1 MSERQ
6 PTYKPI
12 LVFFAGGMALVAIL
26 LNGITWS
33 RVMTSIQD
41 FNESRGVRNLWHDLL
56 SSLKD
61 AETGQRGYIL
71 SGKRDFAQPYDEA
84 LPRIENLL
92 YELSVRAQGDPT
104 RVAEVD
110 LIRETVGMRLSLLDK
125 VSLIRERDGIEAAI
139 ADPAFNNGKLVMD
152 RLRELINRRVAD
164 RQAQVDSASA
174 KMSKELRWGFGS
186 ALGAGVAALG
196 AGIIA
201 FVLLRDALIQAKREQ
216 RLAEEKRRA
225 ERSDREKSSFL
236 ATMSHEIRTPMNAIL
251 GFAELLRDRVT
262 EDRDLRYVD
271 SILAGGHSLLQ
282 LINDILDLSKVEAGM
297 LELNPEPTDL
307 RATAQFI
314 RQLFSQLAVQR
325 GLEFR
330 VDVDEEVPPSLL
342 FDHLRL
348 RQVLINVVGNAMK
361 FTERGRV
368 TLRIRG
374 IGKVDDPS
382 SVTVIVE
389 VEDSGRGIP
398 RDQIESIFR
407 PFVQIDES
415 ARIPGTGLGLAIVQR
430 LVRLMK
436 GEISVESEV
445 DRGTLFRFTFPGV
458 RVTSRLAQPLSGAT
472 DEGLDFNDFR
482 PSRILVA
489 DDNPTNL
496 ELMAGIF
503 EDTHHTIIEVGD
515 GKTAVEATF
524 RETPDLIL
532 MDVRMPRLDGFAALE
547 AIRSEGRFRLLPVIA
562 VTASSLGG
570 EDLRARRIFDGYI
583 QKPFSRADLYSQMA
597 QFVPRHSS
605 DPAGSAPADEA
616 GECIAPTAELA
627 ETWARL
633 TLELEQ
639 MRVREWEPLV
649 RTLAISGIEDFA
661 RRLEE
666 LAEAAHCPPL
676 ARYARDLRHDARSF
690 SPDLLVRTLNRFPD
704 AIGMI
709 RQASTPSSPIP

>member
-1 MSERQ
+1 MPDRPPS
-6 PTYKPI
+6 TKPI
-12 LVFFAGGMALVAIL
+12 LVFFAGVMALVAIL
-26 LNGITWS
+26 LNGVTWS
-33 RVMTSIQD
+33 RVMTSIND
-41 FNESRGVRNLWHDLL
+41 FNEARLTRNLWSDLL

-71 SGKRDFAQPYDEA
+71 SGKREFAQPYDEA
-84 LPRIENLL
+84 LPKIENLL
-92 YELSVRAQGDPT
+92 YELSLRAQDERT
-104 RVAEVD
+104 RAAEVE
-110 LIRETVGMRLSLLDK
+110 LIRETVNMRLSLLQK
-125 VSLIRERDGIEAAI
+125 VALIRERDGIEAAV

-152 RLRELINRRVAD
+152 RLRELIARRVAD
-164 RQAQVDSASA
+164 RQAQVDRASA
-174 KMSKELRWGFGS
+174 KMSNDLRWGYGS

-196 AGIIA
+196 AGVIA

-251 GFAELLRDRVT
+251 GFAELLRDRLSD
-262 EDRDLRYVD
+262 ERDIRYVD
-271 SILAGGHSLLQ
+271 SILAGGQSLLQ

-330 VDVDEEVPPSLL
+330 VEVEDEVPSSLL

-361 FTERGRV
+361 FTESGRV
-368 TLRIRG
+368 ALRVRSVAKEG
-374 IGKVDDPS
+374 DPS
-382 SVTVIVE
+382 TVTVLVE

-398 RDQIESIFR
+398 KDQIESIFR
-407 PFVQIDES
+407 PFVQIDEN

-445 DRGTLFRFTFPGV
+445 GRGTLFRFTFPGV
-458 RVTSRLAQPLSGAT
+458 RVTSRLAQPLSGSAL
-472 DEGLDFNDFR
+472 EGLDFNDFR

-496 ELMAGIF
+496 ELMTGIF
-503 EDTHHTIIEVGD
+503 EDTHHTIVQVAD
-515 GKTAVEATF
+515 GKSAVEATLSQA
-524 RETPDLIL
+524 PDLIL
-532 MDVRMPRLDGFAALE
+532 MDVRMPRMDGFAALE

-570 EDLRARRIFDGYI
+570 EDLRARRLFDGYI
-583 QKPFSRADLYSQMA
+583 QKPFSRSDLYSQMA
-597 QFVPRHSS
+597 QFIPRHDAEQGKASS
-605 DPAGSAPADEA
+605 PDQDLETMAPSPA
-616 GECIAPTAELA
+616 IAAKWT
-627 ETWARL
+627 RL
-633 TLELEQ
+633 VEELEP
-639 MRVREWEPLV
+639 MLAKDWEPLV
-649 RTLAISGIEDFA
+649 RTLAISEIEVFA
-661 RRLEE
+661 KRLQE
-666 LAEAAHCPPL
+666 LGAAAECPL
-676 ARYARDLRHDARSF
+676 LGRFARDLQHDARSF
-690 SPDLLVRTLNRFPD
+690 SPDLLVRTLNRYPD
-704 AIGMI
+704 VIGMI
-709 RQASTPSSPIP
+709 RQASAIPS